1 MRTELLHASMWVV
14 AKWFERFV
22 DNSHP
27 KTETTGLAD
36 FGAFEANLAEATV
49 LDHGAEF
56 VLQKWGAE
64 IGMLCGGDHR
74 GDRLSNLPQPSR
86 SQLRRVCV
94 RAMASRAPA
103 VQEAI
108 WVVHGRI
115 WECTIMALPA
125 TGDRFALSRILIALL
140 FAPHASLRICSKTQV
155 TEESTARTII
165 PCDRL
170 SPQPS
175 EKE

>member
-27 KTETTGLAD
+27 KTETTGLAH

-56 VLQKWGAE
+56 VLEKWGAE
-64 IGMLCGGDHR
+64 IGMLCGGEHR

-94 RAMASRAPA
+94 RAMASRAPV

-115 WECTIMALPA
+115 WECTIMALPVA
-125 TGDRFALSRILIALL
+125 SDRFALSRILIALL
-140 FAPHASLRICSKTQV
+140 FAPHANFADLFEDAGDISADDHSLRSLV
-155 TEESTARTII
+155 AATE
-165 PCDRL
+165 
-170 SPQPS
+170 
-175 EKE
+175 